1 MPHPGYLLNLGQ
13 IDYRSVHKLQSRAVA
28 ARRANGLDRE
38 LVILL
43 EHDPVFTLGRRGGRS
58 NLIVSE
64 DVLRTHGITIEQV
77 ERGGDIT
84 YHGPGQLVAYLI
96 MDLNRA
102 QMTVTDFVSRLENA
116 MIQTAAHW
124 KIKARGD
131 DANRGAWVE
140 SRKLGS
146 VGITV
151 RRGVTFHGL
160 ALNVATDLTPFT
172 WINPCGL
179 PGCHMTTLTKE
190 AGTPVSLNKA
200 KQYLALHLGEALE
213 LSLAPI
219 DREILEKQL
228 ET

>member
-1 MPHPGYLLNLGQ
+1 MPRPGFLLTLGQ
-13 IDYRSVHKLQSRAVA
+13 TDYRSIHELQSRAAA
-28 ARRANGLDRE
+28 ARHAGRLDRE

-43 EHDPVFTLGRRGGRS
+43 EHDPVFTMGRRGGRS

-64 DVLRTHGITIEQV
+64 EVLRTHSIAIEQV

-102 QMTVTDFVSRLENA
+102 QMTVTDFVSCLENA
-116 MIQTAAHW
+116 MVKTAAHW
-124 KIKARGD
+124 KIEARGD

-179 PGCHMTTLTKE
+179 PGCQMTTLTKE
-190 AGTPVSLNKA
+190 AGAPVLIEEA
-200 KQYLALHLGEALE
+200 RQQLTQHLGEVLD
-213 LSLAPI
+213 LPLTPI
-219 DREILEKQL
+219 DQETVEKCL
-228 ET
+228 